1 MWLMKRKTKMKSKD
15 LKKNQKDKD
24 RTWEVEQLELVR
36 MEAKLMKMVSKK
48 LNWLNK
54 RRNEKRVN

>member
-24 RTWEVEQLELVR
+24 QTWEVEQLELVR
-36 MEAKLMKMVSKK
+36 MEAKPMKMVSKK
-48 LNWLNK
+48 QN
-54 RRNEKRVN
+54 

>member
-24 RTWEVEQLELVR
+24 QTWEVEQLELVR
-36 MEAKLMKMVSKK
+36 MEAKPMKMVSKK
-48 LNWLNK
+48 LN
-54 RRNEKRVN
+54 

>member
-24 RTWEVEQLELVR
+24 QTWEVEQLELVR
-36 MEAKLMKMVSKK
+36 MEAKPMKMVSKK

-54 RRNEKRVN
+54 RKKEKRVN

>member
-1 MWLMKRKTKMKSKD
+1 MKSKD

-48 LNWLNK
+48 LN
-54 RRNEKRVN
+54 

>member
-24 RTWEVEQLELVR
+24 QTWEVEQLELVR
-36 MEAKLMKMVSKK
+36 MEAKPMKMVNKK
-48 LNWLNK
+48 LN
-54 RRNEKRVN
+54 